1 MFARFYRRRI
11 RNSLFGKWILLFALI
26 AVVLI
31 VTLAFA
37 ANYYLSES
45 VVEDVLEN
53 QQKTMDAA
61 GDELARTYESVQGAV
76 ENLYRNPVLA
86 NHAAFLLQNSFDE
99 YIRLKLDSF
108 YERTG
113 EGINVL
119 SYFDNWMDDHPGAE
133 YLLLYSSE
141 RQFLYAF
148 KQQGQSKLIG
158 THAGHSY
165 IPDAMS
171 LDSPSVGHPNAWL
184 LKELGM
190 NVRGSGLVSIRV
202 PINDTNT
209 YKNIGQLLVFH
220 RTAPIDR
227 TVRRTGG
234 ENQKGSINVLSA
246 EGFVLYDSS
255 GRYEGERHPNAD
267 ILQSLDA
274 ENRLKERAYVNKLT
288 NSQAGYTIVGIA
300 PKDEVAAS
308 YMGFRLALAL
318 GAAVSV
324 IVVVL
329 VPGALVVNYAK
340 RTGNIIRFMRKVEQ
354 GELTPRIPDDKDD
367 ELGQISRSFNE
378 MLDELS
384 RYIDRVYKA
393 EIREKRTEFAA
404 LQARVNPHFLYNTLE
419 VIRMRA
425 LSQGAEDVAEMIYS
439 LSALFRNVVRDKPLY
454 TVKDEI
460 EMCRLYLE
468 LFRIRYK
475 DKFSYG
481 IKVKPGSG
489 SAETMK
495 LLLQPVIENYIVH
508 GMRHEA
514 EDNRIE
520 IEAFKDG
527 ETIVIEVR
535 DNGTGIPE
543 DKLAHINATSTG
555 QEEETNGGGSFGL
568 RSVRERIRLIYG
580 GEGGMT
586 VENREEGGTR
596 VTLSFHPA
604 SKGEQESHV

>member
-1 MFARFYRRRI
+1 MLAGFYRRRI

-31 VTLAFA
+31 VALASA

-45 VVEDVLEN
+45 VVEEVLDN
-53 QQKTMDAA
+53 QQETMDAA
-61 GDELARTYESVQGAV
+61 SEELVRTYESAQNAV
-76 ENLYRNPVLA
+76 ENVYRNPVLA
-86 NHAAFLLQNSFDE
+86 DHVAFLLQHSFDE
-99 YIRLKLDSF
+99 YITHKLNSF
-108 YERTG
+108 YEQNG
-113 EGINVL
+113 EGVNL
-119 SYFDNWMDDHPGAE
+119 LTYFDNWIDDHPSAE

-141 RQFLYAF
+141 RQFMYAF

-165 IPDAMS
+165 IPDALS
-171 LDSPSVGHPNAWL
+171 LEALPVGLPNAWL
-184 LKELGM
+184 LKELGL
-190 NVRGSGLVSIRV
+190 NARESGLISVRV
-202 PINDTNT
+202 PINDKNT
-209 YKNIGQLLVFH
+209 YKNIGQMLVFY
-220 RTAPIDR
+220 RTDALDR
-227 TVRRTGG
+227 TVRRFS
-234 ENQKGSINVLSA
+234 EERKGSIEVLSA
-246 EGFVLYDSS
+246 EGFVLYDSA
-255 GRYEGERHPNAD
+255 GRHDGERHPSAE
-267 ILQSLDA
+267 ILHSLDA
-274 ENRLKERAYVNKLT
+274 EERLKEKAYVNKLT
-288 NSQAGYTIVGIA
+288 NSQAGYTVVGIA
-300 PKDEVAAS
+300 PRAEVAEA
-308 YMGFRLALAL
+308 YKGFRLALVL
-318 GAAVSV
+318 GAAISV
-324 IVVVL
+324 VFVVL

-340 RTGNIIRFMRKVEQ
+340 RTGNIIRVMRKVEQ

-425 LSQGAEDVAEMIYS
+425 LSQGADDVAEMIYS
-439 LSALFRNVVRDKPLY
+439 LSALFRNIVRDKPVY

-475 DKFSYG
+475 DKFAYG
-481 IKVKPGSG
+481 IKIRPGSG

-508 GMRHEA
+508 GMRHDG

-520 IEAFKDG
+520 IEAYKEGDV
-527 ETIVIEVR
+527 IVIDVQ

-543 DKLAHINATSTG
+543 DKLSEINAGAG
-555 QEEETNGGGSFGL
+555 QAGESGTEGSFGL
-568 RSVRERIRLIYG
+568 NSVRERIRLIYG
-580 GEGGMT
+580 EEGGMT
-586 VENREEGGTR
+586 VAGRDEGGTR
-596 VTLSFHPA
+596 VTLTFPA
-604 SKGEQESHV
+604 RKGEQEMHV